1 MVAQVAIQQQ
11 GNAVGIE
18 LPQDVRTWMGL
29 EVGQQLTLI
38 ELHDGLKLVRRSAA
52 LERQLDVARKPL
64 KEQADVL
71 QALAEPD
78 RQPSLGNAD
87 P

>member
-1 MVAQVAIQQQ
+1 MAKVMVQRH

-18 LPQDVRTWMGL
+18 IPHDIRTRMGL

-38 ELHDGLKLVRRSAA
+38 ELHDGLKLVRHSAV
-52 LERQLDVARKPL
+52 LERQLEAARRVL

-71 QALAEPD
+71 QALAGYD
-78 RQPSLGNAD
+78 RG
-87 P
+87 